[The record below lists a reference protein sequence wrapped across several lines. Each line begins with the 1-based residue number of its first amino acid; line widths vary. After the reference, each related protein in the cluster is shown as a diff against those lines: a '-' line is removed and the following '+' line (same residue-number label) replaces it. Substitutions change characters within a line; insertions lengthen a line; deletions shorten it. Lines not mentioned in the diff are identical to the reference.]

1 MKRRILLVAAANQK
15 GISALSD
22 DTDTDIF
29 VLLLYYSLA
38 QKLKPPG
45 IMESQKT
52 VPKLASVSPT
62 TE

>member
-1 MKRRILLVAAANQK
+1 MVAAANQK

-38 QKLKPPG
+38 QKLKSPD

-52 VPKLASVSPT
+52 VPKLVPL
-62 TE
+62 